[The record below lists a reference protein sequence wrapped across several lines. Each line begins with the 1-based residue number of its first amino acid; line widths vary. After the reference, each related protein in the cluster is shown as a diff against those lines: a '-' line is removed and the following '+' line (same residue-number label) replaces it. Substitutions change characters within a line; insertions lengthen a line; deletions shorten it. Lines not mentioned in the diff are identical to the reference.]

1 MSVENIPVL
10 VQELYAIVSKLEEYF
25 PGRRFTPDGHLV
37 GSIGEVL
44 AAYHYGLD
52 LLPASSKGH
61 DATSRAGVMVQI
73 KATQGKTVA
82 LRSEPQHL
90 LVLKLLQSG
99 EWEEVYNGPGALAWN
114 RCGKMQKNGQRPI
127 GTSKLA
133 TLMIEIDAEDR
144 LPRVTM

>member
-1 MSVENIPVL
+1 
-10 VQELYAIVSKLEEYF
+10 
-25 PGRRFTPDGHLV
+25 
-37 GSIGEVL
+37 
-44 AAYHYGLD
+44 
-52 LLPASSKGH
+52 
-61 DATSRAGVMVQI
+61 MVQI